1 MALEDTQDTI
11 RAAVHILRCEAL
23 NYSDRSGID
32 LGTACAELVLHTM
45 LQFTS
50 DVRLTKSEKEEYL
63 KTVKSLFTLQLNHG
77 VLKGI

>member
-11 RAAVHILRCEAL
+11 KAAVHILRSEAL

-50 DVRLTKSEKEEYL
+50 DTRLTKNEKLEYL
-63 KTVKSLFTLQLNHG
+63 KTIKNLFNLQAKHG
-77 VLKGI
+77 ALKDL